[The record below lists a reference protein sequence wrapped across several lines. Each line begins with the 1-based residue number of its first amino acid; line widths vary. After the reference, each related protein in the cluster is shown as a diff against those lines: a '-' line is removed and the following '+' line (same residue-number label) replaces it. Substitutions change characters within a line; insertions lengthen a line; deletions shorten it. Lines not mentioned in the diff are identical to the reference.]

1 MQNNIHSNDAIHVFN
16 DNADL
21 YVEKYMDL
29 HTYDEALDY
38 FSDFLPQK
46 ASILDVACGP
56 GNITKYLISKSKNYQ
71 ILGIDLAENMLSLA
85 EKHNPEA
92 TFQLLDGRK
101 IKELNKSFHA
111 IVSGFFSPY
120 LSREELGE
128 FIMDTS
134 RCLLPEGLLFL
145 STMEDDYSKS
155 GVQNSST
162 GAYSLH
168 MYFHETD
175 YIKNFASESGLKF
188 LKRYEYDIE
197 GQDIMKDIVL
207 IFQKSN

>member
-1 MQNNIHSNDAIHVFN
+1 MSEKLNSVSVFN
-16 DNADL
+16 NNADL

-29 HTYDEALDY
+29 TTYNDALDY
-38 FSDFLPQK
+38 FSDLLPEN
-46 ASILDVACGP
+46 AEILDVACGP
-56 GNITKYLISKSKNYQ
+56 GNITRYLLSKNKNYQ
-71 ILGIDLAENMLSLA
+71 ILGIDLAENMLALA
-85 EKHNPEA
+85 EKHNPKA

-120 LSREELGE
+120 LSKEELVE
-128 FIMDTS
+128 FIRDAS
-134 RCLLPEGLLFL
+134 QCLFPGGLLFL

-155 GVQNSST
+155 GIQQSST

-175 YIKNFASESGLKF
+175 YIKNFASDSGLKF
-188 LKRYEYDIE
+188 LKRYEYDIQ
-197 GQDIMKDIVL
+197 GQDVMKDIVL